1 MRLFTYYGRRKL
13 WMFPIILFV
22 YLILMFFQAHG
33 EFSFFHQ
40 CAEQYP
46 SLLVAL
52 LSSFVLTSDTEN
64 EFAKCYGVKFT
75 NLAFSQWM
83 PHFFYPLLIAFW
95 ACPFYFILYKQGWL
109 HGYFLPVND
118 ISYGTILF
126 SLFVTFFLVSSFSLL
141 VRVLLRNIYG
151 TFGAVLI
158 TFSPFYLLHNNLI
171 LRKVPMEMA
180 KYDIWITGLLYS
192 DLYSISMDQWI
203 RNRFICLIIA
213 ICFVFSSFLILR
225 QKNYKN
231 IH

>member
-1 MRLFTYYGRRKL
+1 MRLFTYYARRKL
-13 WMFPIILFV
+13 WVFPIILGV
-22 YLILMFFQAHG
+22 YCILMFFQAHG

-75 NLAFSQWM
+75 NLAFSQWL
-83 PHFFYPLLIAFW
+83 PHFLYPLLIAFW
-95 ACPFYFILYKQGWL
+95 ACPIYFILYKQGCL
-109 HGYFLPVND
+109 HGYFFPVND

-141 VRVLLRNIYG
+141 VRVLLRNVYG
-151 TFGAVLI
+151 TFGAILI

-171 LRKVPMEMA
+171 LRKIPMEMA

-192 DLYSISMDQWI
+192 DLYSISMDQWL